1 MHIYG
6 NLLITNDIVLEASK
20 SYIQKNPLFGRKV
33 ILFERIRESVWDWSL
48 CDATIVTID
57 QDPGVVR
64 VRGVASSVYEHQGL
78 EEIPVKLFRKIE
90 SLAKLYE
97 ATTPSVDEQKSIVL
111 RQETLGKII
120 ELLTAHNI
128 IDTDTY
134 NAEHLTAYAAFYEQY
149 SRQQMEHVTDVIDVH
164 K

>member
-1 MHIYG
+1 MM
-6 NLLITNDIVLEASK
+6 LEASK

-33 ILFERIRESVWDWSL
+33 IFFDRIRESIWDWQL

-57 QDPGVVR
+57 KDPAIVH

-78 EEIPVKLFRKIE
+78 EEMPVRVFRKIE
-90 SLAKLYE
+90 SLTKLYD
-97 ATTPSVDEQKSIVL
+97 AMARVADTQKAIVL

-120 ELLTAHNI
+120 QLLTDCGTIDDTTYDAAH
-128 IDTDTY
+128 
-134 NAEHLTAYAAFYEQY
+134 LKAYAEFYEQY
-149 SRQQMEHVTDVIDVH
+149 TRQQMEHVTDVIDVH

>member
-1 MHIYG
+1 M
-6 NLLITNDIVLEASK
+6 TLEASK

-33 ILFERIRESVWDWSL
+33 IFFDRIRESVWDWQL
-48 CDATIVTID
+48 CDATVVTID
-57 QDPGVVR
+57 NDPQVVR
-64 VRGVASSVYEHQGL
+64 VRSVASSVYEHQGL

-90 SLAKLYE
+90 NLTKLYE
-97 ATTPSVDEQKSIVL
+97 AITGVADKQKSIVL

-120 ELLTAHNI
+120 ELLTENGI
-128 IDTDTY
+128 IEPSTY
-134 NAEHLTAYAAFYEQY
+134 DAPHMQAYAEFYEQY